1 MEKLFTVYQPNLDK
15 FVKNGNFVSHEMAEK
30 HFKITRGKVTPSDFR
45 NLYGTPVCTIKAKN
59 LNEVFEIGNIGPE
72 EKITR
77 LNKMHSVSVG
87 DIIVDSTTG
96 RNYIVSSIG
105 FKDLVNGEMVD

>member
-15 FVKNGNFVSHEMAEK
+15 FVKDGNFVSREMADK
-30 HFKITRGKVTPSDFR
+30 HFKITRGNVTNSEFR
-45 NLYGTPVCTIKAKN
+45 NFYGTPVCTIKAKN
-59 LNEVFEIGNIGPE
+59 LNEVFQIGNIGPE

-87 DIIVDSTTG
+87 DIIDDSTTG
-96 RNYIVSSIG
+96 RRYVVQPMG
-105 FKDLVNGEMVD
+105 FKDLVSGEMID

>member
-15 FVKNGNFVSHEMAEK
+15 FVKDGNFVSREMADK
-30 HFKITRGKVTPSDFR
+30 HFKITRGDVTPSDLR

-59 LNEVFEIGNIGPE
+59 LDEVFEIGNIGPE

-87 DIIVDSTTG
+87 DIIDDSTTG
-96 RNYIVSSIG
+96 KRYIVSPLG
-105 FKDLVNGEMVD
+105 FKALN